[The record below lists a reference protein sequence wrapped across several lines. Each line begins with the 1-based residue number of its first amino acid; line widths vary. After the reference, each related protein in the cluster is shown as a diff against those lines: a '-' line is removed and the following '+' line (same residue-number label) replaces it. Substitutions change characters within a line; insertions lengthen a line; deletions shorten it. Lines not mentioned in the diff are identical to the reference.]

1 MEETLRSLI
10 VVIYMLTEAFPIKL
24 AMQVCLGILYLIT
37 GGTIDTPIS
46 GSHYDLEATE
56 WS

>member
-10 VVIYMLTEAFPIKL
+10 VVIYMLTKAFPIKL
-24 AMQVCLGILYLIT
+24 AIQVCLGILYLIT

-56 WS
+56 W